1 MVYVNLA
8 LYRLRDFLQ
17 IGRFVRVEAAG
28 FRELCGGDVPREDA
42 SETLQC
48 VVTGVNQRQMR
59 CACDFFVAGEQ
70 DLRAARRE
78 FFGQLQGVGLVVVG
92 RSEEQYWEA
101 VMDDGHRPVLDFGGG
116 EGFAL

>member
-1 MVYVNLA
+1 MYVNLA

-28 FRELCGGDVPREDA
+28 FRESRGGDVPREDA
-42 SETLQC
+42 GEALQR
-48 VVTGVNQRQMR
+48 VVAGVDVRQVHGSG
-59 CACDFFVAGEQ
+59 DFFVAGEQ
-70 DLRAARRE
+70 DLRAACRE
-78 FFGQLQGVGLVVVG
+78 FFRELQGVCLILVVRG
-92 RSEEQYWEA
+92 EEQYWEA